1 MNFNQNCSAKWPI
14 KQRSAVAKCPF
25 QGNDLAWSWSWKYI
39 DQRYPKIHCQFTI
52 VSTYRMFMN
61 NIDFWKNGT
70 FWLMFVCLLVLE
82 LGSDISHGDAHSS
95 LCLMI
100 VIIYPWGHDL
110 PLCYFQKHK
119 NSHCV
124 SVVRERNPLS
134 SFDLNNHGKPHWK
147 FQKKISWDNSI
158 SLIDS
163 FIFLSAT

>member
-39 DQRYPKIHCQFTI
+39 DQRYPENHCQFSI

-82 LGSDISHGDAHSS
+82 LGSNISHGDAHSS
-95 LCLMI
+95 LIPDDRNHICR
-100 VIIYPWGHDL
+100 VPWGHEL
-110 PLCYFQKHK
+110 PLCYWTAFNFYTH
-119 NSHCV
+119 
-124 SVVRERNPLS
+124 
-134 SFDLNNHGKPHWK
+134 
-147 FQKKISWDNSI
+147 
-158 SLIDS
+158 
-163 FIFLSAT
+163 IFLLVWYLWNLVGCGALNFELFIQSSRRFLQS